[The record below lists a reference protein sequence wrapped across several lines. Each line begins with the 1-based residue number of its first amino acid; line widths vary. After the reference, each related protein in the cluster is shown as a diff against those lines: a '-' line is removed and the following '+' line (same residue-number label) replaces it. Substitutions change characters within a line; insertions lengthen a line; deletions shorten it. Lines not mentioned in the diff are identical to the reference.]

1 MISQLEQDIINSN
14 IKNYVYEIEWLTH
27 DENVIDNVAI
37 DVISGNV
44 NFDDENNNK
53 RSANFT
59 LTNLNKQY
67 LPFESTKMQINNK
80 VRLKCGYKYGNNNQK
95 FMYNQ
100 GVYILGNPNVLSN
113 TAQKE
118 VSLQLL
124 DKWTLLDGTIAGKLK
139 NKYIIPVNT
148 RIDIAIKAL
157 VVDIIGETKYII
169 DECSEQLPYTIT
181 KDMGNTV
188 ADLIV
193 EICDIVSYDA
203 FYNDEGVF
211 VFRKKLDIDNLQT
224 LPVSW
229 YYTTSGI
236 YLGSNREINWNDIRN
251 SIKVIGM
258 TKSNGVVCQGVAQ
271 DTNINSRFSIPNIGE
286 RFELIDDENIY
297 TSDLAILRANYEL
310 QKRIIVNEKVTANI
324 VPNFSHKVGNI
335 INIIDENNG
344 CNSNYYL
351 QSIDFNFGYDSV
363 MNLGLWSIRDWR

>member
-124 DKWTLLDGTIAGKLK
+124 DKWTLL
-139 NKYIIPVNT
+139 
-148 RIDIAIKAL
+148 DIAIKAL